1 MGASLKSEYAISDP
15 ILGHSIMSQYAHLSI
30 VDPEFAKAAANVP
43 PPEPTD
49 DIQLRRER
57 FNGLIKMLNE
67 RDKALLPPESELRV
81 EEHKVPVDGGEI
93 TVRYLFLLSPSPRT
107 LNVPHGKAAENTTLL
122 SADLSKG
129 FVVRGTSSGGNLAAS
144 MALRTRD
151 DPFFQGR
158 PLTGQILQIPAV
170 VSPHNIPEKYKAEF
184 LSMYMPLDP
193 RFFDKS
199 GVLDYNRLWNPDVT
213 DIYTF
218 PLLHPNHAGLAPAV
232 IQICG
237 LDPLRDEG
245 LLYERLLREAGVK
258 TKLYTYAGVPH
269 GFYVPFSEIKVAKE
283 YNQDLKDGLRWLLS
297 GAI

>member
-1 MGASLKSEYAISDP
+1 
-15 ILGHSIMSQYAHLSI
+15 MSQYAHLSI

-81 EEHKVPVDGGEI
+81 EEHKVPVDGGQI
-93 TVRYLFLLSPSPRT
+93 TVRCMIPTPTGGSPGTFPFLVNYHGGGYFVGGLEVDTISLQQACVEQQVSVMDVDYRLSPEFPWPI
-107 LNVPHGKAAENTTLL
+107 PHNDSYAALKWAAENTTLL

-144 MALRTRD
+144 MALHTRD

-170 VSPHNIPEKYKAEF
+170 VSPHNIPEK
-184 LSMYMPLDP
+184 
-193 RFFDKS
+193 
-199 GVLDYNRLWNPDVT
+199 
-213 DIYTF
+213 
-218 PLLHPNHAGLAPAV
+218 
-232 IQICG
+232 
-237 LDPLRDEG
+237 
-245 LLYERLLREAGVK
+245 
-258 TKLYTYAGVPH
+258 
-269 GFYVPFSEIKVAKE
+269 
-283 YNQDLKDGLRWLLS
+283 
-297 GAI
+297 